1 MAKTIKTNAQMLKT
15 LNAQLKVLQAEL
27 LIANKAAGVDDYLT
41 VKRTKNE
48 SRFERVRKKD
58 EPDKAVGHYLLKL
71 EITAKDQ
78 TVFIPL
84 SIASGKKQT
93 GFIYQIEGTG
103 ESSIVTAKVKSRGE
117 EGVTQVTLGTIVYAK
132 IPPQKTAEFTIQ
144 VEIRGRVG
152 KVYKFLIHR
161 INYKLAVTDARYNHY
176 LKEIPS
182 DTLKFS

>member
-1 MAKTIKTNAQMLKT
+1 MTNTIKASTKQLKE

-27 LIANKAAGVDDYLT
+27 LVVNKAAGINDYLT
-41 VKRTKNE
+41 VKRTLNQ
-48 SRFERVRKKD
+48 SRFEKIKKKG
-58 EPDKAVGHYLLKL
+58 EPDKAVGHYLLML
-71 EITAKDQ
+71 EVTAKTD

-103 ESSIVTAKVKSRGE
+103 DSSIATAKVKCRGE
-117 EGVTQVTLGTIVYAK
+117 GITQVTLGTIVYAK
-132 IPPQKTAEFTIQ
+132 IPPLKTAEFNIQ
-144 VEIRGRVG
+144 ISIRGKMG

-161 INYKLAVTDARYNHY
+161 INYKMAATDTRYRQY
-176 LKEIPS
+176 SKEIPS

>member
-1 MAKTIKTNAQMLKT
+1 MAKTTKGNAQELRT

-27 LIANKAAGVDDYLT
+27 AVANKAAGVDDYLS
-41 VKRTKNE
+41 VKRTKND

-58 EPDKAVGHYLLKL
+58 EPDKAVGHYYVKL
-71 EITAKDQ
+71 DITAKAQ
-78 TVFIPL
+78 TVYIPL

-103 ESSIVTAKVKSRGE
+103 DSSIVTAQVKSRGE
-117 EGVTQVTLGTIVYAK
+117 EVTQVTLGTIVYAK

-152 KVYKFLIHR
+152 KVYKFIIHR
-161 INYKLAVTDARYNHY
+161 INYKLAVTDARYNQY
-176 LKEIPS
+176 LQGIPS

>member
-1 MAKTIKTNAQMLKT
+1 MAKTTKANAQVLKT

-27 LIANKAAGVDDYLT
+27 AVANKAAGVDDYLE
-41 VKRTKNE
+41 VKRTKSD

-71 EITAKDQ
+71 DITAKAQ
-78 TVFIPL
+78 TVYIPL

-103 ESSIVTAKVKSRGE
+103 ESSIVTAQVKSRGE
-117 EGVTQVTLGTIVYAK
+117 GITQVTLGTIVYAK

-161 INYKLAVTDARYNHY
+161 INYKLAVTDARYNQY

>member
-1 MAKTIKTNAQMLKT
+1 MTKITKGNAQVLRT

-27 LIANKAAGVDDYLT
+27 AVANKAAGVDDYLS
-41 VKRTKNE
+41 VKRTKND

-71 EITAKDQ
+71 DITAKAQ
-78 TVFIPL
+78 AVFIPL

-103 ESSIVTAKVKSRGE
+103 ESSIVTAQVKSRGE
-117 EGVTQVTLGTIVYAK
+117 EVTQVTLGTIVYAK

-161 INYKLAVTDARYNHY
+161 INYKLAVTDARYNQY